1 MRNTFLTEVKNIIRK
16 EQDTMFFTIDMGLW
30 ALDGLLEEYPDRV
43 INFGIMEDGLISVAA
58 GVSSQGMV
66 PIIYGGW
73 SFLIERALEQIKLDL
88 IYQEFGANIVGT
100 GAAYEYSKYGYSHY
114 CPEDISIL
122 KSIPGIEIV
131 TPGTKQEFKKL
142 FYESY
147 RNGHTTFFRLTD
159 HVNKWNIDTNVEF
172 GKATVIKEG
181 KKATVIVIGNMLD
194 MVMEA
199 CMNEDVTV
207 LYYTTLAPFDRDTL
221 DAYRNEKILICQPFY
236 NGSLLNEIYAPGSKI
251 VELGFPRSVYRN
263 YGTYEDILN
272 HYNINAR
279 NISRQL
285 RRLYDL

>member
-16 EQDTMFFTIDMGLW
+16 EDDTMFFTIDMGTW
-30 ALDGLLEEYPDRV
+30 ALEDLFAEYPERA
-43 INFGIMEDGLISVAA
+43 INFGIMEDGLVSVAA
-58 GVSSQGMV
+58 GVASQGLI

-88 IYQEFGANIVGT
+88 VYQEYGANIVGT

-114 CPEDISIL
+114 CPEDIAIL
-122 KSIPGIEIV
+122 KSIPEVEIV
-131 TPGTKQEFKKL
+131 TPGNKVEFRKL

-147 RNGHTTFFRLTD
+147 RNNNTTFFRLTD
-159 HVNKWNIDTNVEF
+159 HVNTWGTDVEF
-172 GKATVIKEG
+172 GKATVVKKG
-181 KKATVIVIGNMLD
+181 KKATVIAVGNMLD
-194 MVMEA
+194 MVMEV
-199 CMNEDVTV
+199 CKNEDVTV
-207 LYYTTLAPFDRDTL
+207 LYYTTLAPFDRSTL
-221 DAYRNEKILICQPFY
+221 DEYRNERILICQPFY
-236 NGSLLNEIYAPGSKI
+236 NGSLLNEVYTPGAKI
-251 VELGFPRSVYRN
+251 VEVGFPRDIYRN